1 MSFKEKRREAFK
13 VPKIPKYFQYL
24 SQPFVGGDVCVELQV
39 KSGGARRSGDYQI
52 VYKDMC

>member
-1 MSFKEKRREAFK
+1 MNFEEQRREAFQ
-13 VPKIPKYFQYL
+13 VPEIPKYFQYL
-24 SQPFVGGDVCVELQV
+24 SQPFVGGGMFAQV